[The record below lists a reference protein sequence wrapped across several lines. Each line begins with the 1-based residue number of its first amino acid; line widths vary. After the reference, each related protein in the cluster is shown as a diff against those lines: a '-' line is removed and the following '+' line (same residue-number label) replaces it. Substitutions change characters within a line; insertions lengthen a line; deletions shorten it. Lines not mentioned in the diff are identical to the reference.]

1 MCFVKC
7 YMLPCYNRKVY
18 TDDKCLA
25 KENTALNIHNGQSLV
40 VNGTSAHGPDVESQV
55 NSDQGKDNMQKHLMQ
70 KTYCSL
76 LILFVQ
82 LH

>member
-1 MCFVKC
+1 M
-7 YMLPCYNRKVY
+7 Y

-25 KENTALNIHNGQSLV
+25 KENTALNVHNGQSLV
-40 VNGTSAHGPDVESQV
+40 VNGTAAHGPDVDSQV
-55 NSDQGKDNMQKHLMQ
+55 NSDQGKDDISSYTLLICFSTNLMQ